1 MAISAI
7 HSELSDMNIVGKRN
21 RLDRL
26 ISHAHIIG
34 SQIIPISR
42 RSCTTQDEEAEYDL
56 YGQVI
61 RPARKDISHATS
73 QNSSNVCERRV
84 RHDYSNQIAYNLPG
98 LTASFSSDISSF
110 LKRPR
115 ILASLT

>member
-73 QNSSNVCERRV
+73 QIGLRIRERRLRHDRDYQTGNTFLGLTDLCSSNT
-84 RHDYSNQIAYNLPG
+84 SG
-98 LTASFSSDISSF
+98 F
-110 LKRPR
+110 LKSPR
-115 ILASLT
+115 IWASMT